1 MANFIDLCL
10 NISGNYNEFIL
21 EQKDF
26 FFFCFSCLKSLILF
40 MKKPRQKEGELI
52 QL

>member
-26 FFFCFSCLKSLILF
+26 FFLF
-40 MKKPRQKEGELI
+40 FLFEIPHSVHEKNQGTRKVS
-52 QL
+52 

>member
-26 FFFCFSCLKSLILF
+26 FFFLF
-40 MKKPRQKEGELI
+40 FLFEIPHSVHEKTKAKGR
-52 QL
+52 